1 MNKKESGN
9 PLFSL
14 LHDFLKIYLPNQQK
28 VSPNT
33 IRSYSKSLDLLL
45 DYIKTQ
51 KKIPLYRV
59 TFEMLTSGT
68 VLAFLDY
75 LEAERGCTAST
86 RNNRLAA
93 LRAFIEYA
101 SDRDITVTSVLCDLR
116 KVPVKKVQNKTAVE
130 YMSMEAISAI
140 IEKIDAG
147 TPKGM
152 RDRFFIML
160 MYDTGARI
168 QEMVGIKLCDLE
180 TGKTPKVTLNGK
192 GNKTRVVPLMDKT
205 VQHLHKYLSVFH
217 KDVPLSSDVPLFYT
231 ITYGNMHP
239 ISDRR
244 IRYILKQHGLKA
256 HADCQE
262 VPENIYPHLFRHSRA
277 MHLYQE
283 GMDLTM
289 VSQWLGHAQ
298 LETTE
303 IYAHADTEH
312 KRKAIAASTP
322 QDNPLYSKLNSA
334 RYTVDDEET
343 LKRLVGLR

>member
-28 VSPNT
+28 VSTNT

-51 KKIPLYRV
+51 NKVPLYRV
-59 TFEMLTSGT
+59 TFEMLTSDT

-101 SDRDITVTSVLCDLR
+101 SDRDITVTSVLCNLR
-116 KVPVKKVQNKTAVE
+116 KVPVKKVQNKTVE
-130 YMSMEAISAI
+130 YMSMEAIAAI
-140 IEKIDAG
+140 IEKIDVG

-180 TGKTPKVTLNGK
+180 TGKAPKVTLNGK

-217 KDVPLSSDVPLFYT
+217 KDVPLSSDAPLFYT
-231 ITYGNMHP
+231 ITHGSMHP

-322 QDNPLYSKLNSA
+322 QDNPLYSKLNSS

-343 LKRLVGLR
+343 LKRLVGLQ

>member
-1 MNKKESGN
+1 MKKKENDN
-9 PLFSL
+9 PLFAL

-33 IRSYSKSLDLLL
+33 IRSYKKSLDLLV
-45 DYIKTQ
+45 DYVKNQ
-51 KKIPLYRV
+51 KKVPLYRV
-59 TFEMLTSGT
+59 TFEMLTSET

-75 LEAERGCTAST
+75 LETERGCSVTT

-93 LRAFIEYA
+93 VRAFIEYA
-101 SDRDITVTSVLCDLR
+101 SDRDITVASILCELR
-116 KVPVKKVQNKTAVE
+116 KVPVKKAPGKTVVE
-130 YMSMEAISAI
+130 YMSMEAVAAI

-147 TPKGM
+147 TPRGL

-160 MYDTGARI
+160 MYDTGARV
-168 QEMVGIKLCDLE
+168 QEMTGIKLCDLE

-192 GNKTRVVPLMDKT
+192 GGKTRVVPLMDRT
-205 VQHLHKYLSVFH
+205 AQHLHKYLSVFH
-217 KDVPLSSDVPLFYT
+217 KDALLSSDVPLFYT
-231 ITYGNMHP
+231 ITHGNMHP

-244 IRYILKQHGLKA
+244 IRYILKQYGLKA

-262 VPENIYPHLFRHSRA
+262 VPESVYPHLFRHSRA

-322 QDNPLYSKLNSA
+322 
-334 RYTVDDEET
+334 
-343 LKRLVGLR
+343 